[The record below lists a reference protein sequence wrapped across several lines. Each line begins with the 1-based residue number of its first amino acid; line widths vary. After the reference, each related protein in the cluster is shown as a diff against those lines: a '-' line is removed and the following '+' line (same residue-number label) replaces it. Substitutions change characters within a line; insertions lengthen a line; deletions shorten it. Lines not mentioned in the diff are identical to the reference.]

1 MNMKT
6 VISTSD
12 APKAIGPYSQAI
24 VVNGVLYASGQIAI
38 NPITGTLSG
47 DIESQTRQVMHNI
60 GAILKAANMSFSN
73 VVKTTVFIT
82 NMSDF
87 ATVNSIYAEYF
98 VTDAP
103 ARSCVAVDSLPKG
116 ALIEIEIV
124 AVS

>member
-1 MNMKT
+1 MKT
-6 VISTSD
+6 IISTPD
-12 APKAIGPYSQAI
+12 APKAIGPYSQAV

-38 NPITGTLSG
+38 DPNTGNLSG
-47 DIESQTRQVMHNI
+47 NIESQTRQVMRNI
-60 GAILKAANMSFSN
+60 GAILKAANMTFSN

-98 VTDAP
+98 MTDAP

-116 ALIEIEIV
+116 ALIEIEII
-124 AVS
+124 AAS